1 LRIILSFIAMIR
13 CLIVDDE
20 PLALH
25 ILEDYISKVP
35 FMELVKSTTNPI
47 EALTMVQDGNID
59 LVFLDVQM
67 PELTGIQFLRIANGK
82 TKVILTTAYP
92 QYALEG
98 YELDV
103 VDYLLKPIAFD
114 RFFKSA
120 QKAQSIIHPAAKAAA
135 PIEQPVQ
142 QSQPQNDFMSDF
154 IFVKSEHKIQKVYL
168 HQIQFIE
175 GLKDYISIFTTTE
188 RIITLQNMKKMEDTL
203 PSQHF
208 VRVHKSYIVA
218 LNKIDSIERSRIR
231 IGDKIIP
238 VGDTYRDDFFK
249 IIDGKNV

>member
-1 LRIILSFIAMIR
+1 MIR
-13 CLIVDDE
+13 CLVVDDE

-35 FMELVKSTTNPI
+35 FLELVKSTTNPI
-47 EALTMVQDGNID
+47 EALTLVQEGNID

-67 PELTGIQFLRIANGK
+67 PELTGIQFLKISNGK
-82 TKVILTTAYP
+82 TKVILTTAYS

-120 QKAQSIIHPAAKAAA
+120 QKAQGVIQPHVKQAAA
-135 PIEQPVQ
+135 EPVHQ
-142 QSQPQNDFMSDF
+142 IQPQQQQPDFSSDF
-154 IFVKSEHKIQKVYL
+154 IFVKSEYKIQKVYL
-168 HQIQFIE
+168 HQILFIE
-175 GLKDYISIFTTTE
+175 GLKDYISIFTENE

-203 PSQHF
+203 PEKHF
-208 VRVHKSYIVA
+208 IRVHKSYIVA
-218 LNKIDSIERSRIR
+218 LNKIDSIERSRIF
-231 IGDKIIP
+231 IVDKIIP
-238 VGDTYRDDFFK
+238 VGDTYRDHFFK
-249 IIDGKNV
+249 VIDGKNV

>member
-1 LRIILSFIAMIR
+1 MIR
-13 CLIVDDE
+13 CLVVDDE

-35 FMELVKSTTNPI
+35 FLELVKATTNPI
-47 EALTMVQDGNID
+47 EALTLVQEGNID

-67 PELTGIQFLRIANGK
+67 PELTGIQFLKISAGK
-82 TKVILTTAYP
+82 TKVILTTAYS

-114 RFFKSA
+114 RFFKAA
-120 QKAQSIIHPAAKAAA
+120 QKAQGIIRPNVAQAVV
-135 PIEQPVQ
+135 EPVQ
-142 QSQPQNDFMSDF
+142 QIQQQQQDFLSDF
-154 IFVKSEHKIQKVYL
+154 IFVKSEYKIQKVYL
-168 HQIQFIE
+168 HQILYIE
-175 GLKDYISIFTTTE
+175 GLKDYISIFTPTE

-203 PSQHF
+203 PEKHF

-218 LNKIDSIERSRIR
+218 LNKIDSIERSRIF

-238 VGDTYRDDFFK
+238 VGDTYRDNFFK
-249 IIDGKNV
+249 IIEGKNV

>member
-1 LRIILSFIAMIR
+1 MIR

-35 FMELVKSTTNPI
+35 FMELIKSTTNPI
-47 EALTMVQDGNID
+47 EALTLVQDGNID

-82 TKVILTTAYP
+82 AKVILTTAYP

-120 QKAQSIIHPAAKAAA
+120 QKAQGIIQPAAAKPVA
-135 PIEQPVQ
+135 PAEPAQKD
-142 QSQPQNDFMSDF
+142 DFSNDF
-154 IFVKSEHKIQKVYL
+154 IFVKTEHKIQKVYL
-168 HQIQFIE
+168 HDILFIE
-175 GLKDYISIFTTTE
+175 GLKDYISIFTPAE
-188 RIITLQNMKKMEDTL
+188 RIITLQNMKKMEDAL
-203 PSQHF
+203 PEKHF
-208 VRVHKSYIVA
+208 IRVHKSYIVSI
-218 LNKIDSIERSRIR
+218 NKIDSIERSRIF

-238 VGDTYRDDFFK
+238 VGDTYREDFFK
-249 IIDGKNV
+249 IVDGKNI

>member
-1 LRIILSFIAMIR
+1 MIR
-13 CLIVDDE
+13 CLVVDDE
-20 PLALH
+20 PLALN
-25 ILEDYISKVP
+25 ILEDYISKIP
-35 FMELVKSTTNPI
+35 FLELVKATTNPI
-47 EALTMVQDGNID
+47 EALTRVQDGGID

-67 PELTGIQFLRIANGK
+67 PELTGIQFLKIANGK

-114 RFFKSA
+114 RFYKAA
-120 QKAQSIIHPAAKAAA
+120 QKAQGIIKPTAGQPAEAV
-135 PIEQPVQ
+135 PHTQ
-142 QSQPQNDFMSDF
+142 QQQQDFMSDF

-168 HQIQFIE
+168 HQILFIE
-175 GLKDYISIFTTTE
+175 GLKDYISIFTTNE

-203 PSQHF
+203 PEKHF

-249 IIDGKNV
+249 IVDGKNV